1 MDFGGHIGL
10 ATARPMVFYTP
21 YRLNSIP
28 ASMHV
33 DMVAEERDNEIEL
46 SGVFLLCLSFHITL
60 EAGKM

>member
-1 MDFGGHIGL
+1 M

-21 YRLNSIP
+21 YRLNSVP

-46 SGVFLLCLSFHITL
+46 SGVFLLCPSFHITL